1 MTIDTSARSHSA
13 VYGWYVVAVLMFC
26 QTLASLDAKLPFIL
40 VESIKHDL
48 SLSDTQIGL
57 ITGPAFSLTYAIA
70 AIPIAKFSDR
80 GVRVHIISGAIVL
93 WSALTA
99 LGGFALGIMTLVLS
113 RTGVA
118 IGEAALLP
126 ASHSIIAD
134 YTDKASR
141 PKAIAIY
148 SLGLA
153 IGAFLALSLGGYLN
167 DRFGWRATL
176 FIIGAS
182 GLAISLLVFITVRE
196 PKRDWTTGARESPKG
211 DILSLF
217 RNKPVR
223 NLILGGT
230 LVGIGAGALSGWAPA
245 YIMRTFHL
253 TATETGATYG
263 AIAGAVGVIG
273 ILCGGF
279 VAGWF
284 AQRAPRNT
292 FYLLAICLLV
302 AMVAQMGSLLT
313 GSYGLFIVLS
323 AVSTLLLAS
332 YIAPTYATVQ
342 TLVDPGARSFAAAVT
357 LFSING
363 VGFAAGAFFC
373 GWLSDLL
380 RPHYGTNSLKIALL
394 ILSVFLFWSAVHYIL
409 VGRHLPD
416 TVEQSRRDGCRY
428 V

>member
-1 MTIDTSARSHSA
+1 MPARA
-13 VYGWYVVAVLMFC
+13 RGKIYGWYVVTVLMLC

-40 VESIKHDL
+40 VESIKQDL

-70 AIPIAKFSDR
+70 AIPISKLSDR
-80 GVRVHIISGAIVL
+80 GVRIHIITGAIGF
-93 WSALTA
+93 WSMLTA
-99 LGGFALGIMTLVLS
+99 VGGFALGITTLVLS

-141 PKAIAIY
+141 PKAIAVY
-148 SLGLA
+148 SLGIAL
-153 IGAFLALSLGGYLN
+153 GLFLAFSLGGYLN
-167 DRFGWRATL
+167 DRFGWRMTL
-176 FIIGAS
+176 FITGAS
-182 GLAISLLVFITVRE
+182 GLIISLLVFITVRE
-196 PKRDWTTGARESPKG
+196 PKRDQTTDKREAPKG

-230 LVGIGAGALSGWAPA
+230 LLGIGSGALSGWAPA

-263 AIAGAVGVIG
+263 AMAGAVGVTG
-273 ILCGGF
+273 ILGGGF

-292 FYLLAICLLV
+292 FYLLATCLLI
-302 AMVAQMGSLLT
+302 AMVAQLGSLLT
-313 GSYGLFIVLS
+313 DSYALFMILS
-323 AVSTLLLAS
+323 AASILLLAS
-332 YIAPTYATVQ
+332 YIAPTFATVQ
-342 TLVDPGARSFAAAVT
+342 SLVDPGARSFAAAVT
-357 LFSING
+357 LFCVNG
-363 VGFAAGAFFC
+363 VGFASGAFAC

-380 RPHYGTNSLKIALL
+380 HPYYGTNSLKIALL
-394 ILSVFLFWSAVHYIL
+394 ILSAFIFWSAIHYVL
-409 VGRHLPD
+409 VGRHL
-416 TVEQSRRDGCRY
+416 RDAGGANLADEHRY
-428 V
+428 A